1 MLAKT
6 WRLNRQEIAF
16 LKDPNRKEKIVQGS
30 FFGLVF
36 QETNQS
42 GKFGVIIS
50 NKISSR
56 AVKRNRIKRLLYR
69 AIGNKMAD
77 RTGLFLF
84 LAKKPCLEA
93 SLESFEK
100 ELDGFMKKPPFL
112 K

>member
-1 MLAKT
+1 MLAKNK
-6 WRLNRQEIAF
+6 RLNRQEIAF
-16 LKDPNRKEKIVQGS
+16 LKDLGRKEKIIQGS

-36 QETNQS
+36 QKTNQS
-42 GKFGVIIS
+42 SKFGVIIS

-56 AVKRNRIKRLLYR
+56 AVERNRIKRLLYQ

-77 RTGLFLF
+77 DTGLFLF

-100 ELDGFMKKPPFL
+100 ELENFNV
-112 K
+112 